1 MSVGVIENAVYQNR
15 EFELR
20 PGDSLFVYTDG
31 VPEAQDAEGGMFGEA
46 RLLEILNRNPDASPE
61 SLVGSMR
68 KAINEFVKDA
78 PQFDDITML
87 AFRYPQFDDITM
99 LAFRYNG
106 PETKA

>member
-1 MSVGVIENAVYQNR
+1 M
-15 EFELR
+15 R

-46 RLLEILNRNPDASPE
+46 RLLETLNRNPDASLE
-61 SLVGSMR
+61 ELVGSMR

-87 AFRYPQFDDITM
+87 AFRY
-99 LAFRYNG
+99 NG
-106 PETKA
+106 PVTKT